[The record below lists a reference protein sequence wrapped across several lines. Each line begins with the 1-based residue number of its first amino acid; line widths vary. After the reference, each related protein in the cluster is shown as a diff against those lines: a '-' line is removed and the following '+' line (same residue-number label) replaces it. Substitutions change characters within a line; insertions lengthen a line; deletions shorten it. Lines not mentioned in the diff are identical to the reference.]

1 MGDMRILKF
10 TPMPFQ
16 AKRWFCMLCFALSC
30 LITAV
35 SNASEHGVILLYH
48 HVDADTPPSTSISPD
63 NFRAHLDYLRDN
75 DFTVVGLPEMIEALQ
90 SQTPLPEKAVAITFD
105 DGYISIYETAFP
117 MLQEYDY
124 PFTLFVSTGP
134 IDANQPNYMS
144 WDQIRE
150 MSDAGVTIANH
161 MVEHPYM
168 LDRAEG
174 ESDSQWLE
182 RMRAELL
189 AAEETISTETGQ
201 EHRLLAYPY
210 GEFNQELKAM
220 LSDEGF
226 IGLAQNS
233 GAVGFHSDFLALPR
247 YPLASIYANL
257 ETAATKFA
265 TKAFNVRQLEPD
277 SPVTNLTRPSTTLQ
291 FSEGD
296 YNLAQ
301 IGCFANSEP
310 LTMNW
315 LDRDEGI
322 LELRPERDFSGRR
335 WRYICTAPDPNSNRY
350 YWYSVQWINPGD

>member
-30 LITAV
+30 LITAITD
-35 SNASEHGVILLYH
+35 ASEHGVILLYH
-48 HVDADTPPSTSISPD
+48 HVDSDTPPSTSISPD

-90 SQTPLPEKAVAITFD
+90 SQAPLPEKAVAISFD

-117 MLQEYDY
+117 MLREYDY

-168 LDRAEG
+168 LDRVDD

-233 GAVGFHSDFLALPR
+233 GAVGYHSDFLALPR

-265 TKAFNVRQLEPD
+265 TKAFNVQQLEPD
-277 SPVTNLTRPSTTLQ
+277 SPVTNSARPSTTLQ

-310 LTMNW
+310 LAMNW

-335 WRYICTAPDPNSNRY
+335 WRYICTAPDLNSNRY